1 MKPKGGLDCPPP
13 GRSGARRALQS
24 PPELGGHGQ
33 AFVIQCHS
41 SLSVAVPRKGVVLGE
56 EAR

>member
-1 MKPKGGLDCPPP
+1 MKPKGGLNCPAL
-13 GRSGARRALQS
+13 GHSGTRRALQS
-24 PPELGGHGQ
+24 PPELGGRGQ

-41 SLSVAVPRKGVVLGE
+41 SLSVAVPRKGVTLGE